1 MLKQSFNNRIVNE
14 TKIGFIGLGKLGMP
28 CAEAIATKGFDVAG
42 YDIVTK
48 SSYLVEIRQSIED
61 LCRDRDIVFVATPT
75 PHEDG
80 YDGRTPT
87 SHLPVKDFNYDAV
100 KKVLTKCNQYMDAAQ
115 TLVLISTVLPGT
127 CRREFQPLV
136 TNTKLMYNPYLI
148 AMGTVAEDMINPE
161 MIMIGSNNGIE
172 GTRCKERS
180 LLLESF
186 YNQVCDNNPRV
197 EFGTFEEVE
206 SIKIFYN
213 TFISNKIALVNMIQD
228 VAHKLGNI
236 NVDVVTNALSKSTK
250 RIVSAK
256 YMKAGMGDGGACHP
270 RDNIALRWLAREL
283 ELGYDL
289 FDSIMI
295 ARERQAET
303 MAKAILKHG
312 INIWFSSDSYKPGTD
327 LVDGSYSLLVQHYVR
342 KHGGMIVDGIEEPVE
357 VLVRVHESDKIT
369 ADDTTI
375 IFDPWRTY
383 PKADNVIYY
392 ATS

>member
-1 MLKQSFNNRIVNE
+1 MLQQSFNNRIIYE

-28 CAEAIATKGFDVAG
+28 CAEAMATKGFDVAG

-48 SSYLVEIRQSIED
+48 SSSLVEIRQSIED

-100 KKVLTKCNQYMDAAQ
+100 NKVLTKCNQYMGAAQ

-136 TNTKLMYNPYLI
+136 TSAKLMYNPYLI

-256 YMKAGMGDGGACHP
+256 YMK
-270 RDNIALRWLAREL
+270 L
-283 ELGYDL
+283 
-289 FDSIMI
+289 
-295 ARERQAET
+295 
-303 MAKAILKHG
+303 
-312 INIWFSSDSYKPGTD
+312 
-327 LVDGSYSLLVQHYVR
+327 SLIH
-342 KHGGMIVDGIEEPVE
+342 I
-357 VLVRVHESDKIT
+357 
-369 ADDTTI
+369 
-375 IFDPWRTY
+375 
-383 PKADNVIYY
+383 
-392 ATS
+392 